1 MTNNIIAKKLSYDLK
16 IIMVNKQHKDSLK
29 DIIKECIFSNSDT
42 FYNIN
47 EGDDEFS
54 LVIDKKLEPLY
65 KNKNKHIN
73 EDPDIYKVIQIHQ
86 NRSGINNIGIV
97 TQISTLFTDINI
109 PILYFNTYK
118 YNFVVVK
125 KNDYEKAWNALKII
139 IN

>member
-1 MTNNIIAKKLSYDLK
+1 MTNNIVAKKLSHELN
-16 IIMVNKQHKDSLK
+16 IVMVNKKHKDSLK
-29 DIIKECIFSNSDT
+29 DIIKECIFSDSDT

-54 LVIDKKLEPLY
+54 LVIDRKLEPLY
-65 KNKNKHIN
+65 KNNKFIKK
-73 EDPDIYKVIQIHQ
+73 DPDVYKVIQVHQ
-86 NRSGINNIGIV
+86 NKSGINNIGIV

-125 KNDYEKAWNALKII
+125 KEDYDKAWEALKII